1 MVHSSITTTDAA
13 ASGLATG
20 YIVFAVVYAVIILVA
35 GWKLYVK
42 AGQPGLAALIPVV
55 NVFGLLKIAHRPL
68 WWLILL
74 LIPFV
79 NVVVLVIVLNDV
91 SKAFGH
97 GLGMTLV
104 LTLLTP
110 IGYLALGF
118 GASQYQLEKD
128 PLF

>member
-1 MVHSSITTTDAA
+1 MVHFSITTTDAA
-13 ASGLATG
+13 ASGIPTG
-20 YIVFAVVYAVIILVA
+20 YIVVGVVYAVIILAA
-35 GWKLYVK
+35 GWKMYVK
-42 AGQPGLAALIPVV
+42 AGQPGIAAIIPVV
-55 NVFGLLKIAHRPL
+55 NAFGLLKIAHRPL

-79 NVVVLVIVLNDV
+79 NVVVIIILMDDV

-104 LTLLTP
+104 LILLTP